1 MEPEKINYMKGYRP
15 PVISWRAFVNCE
27 QIGYRF
33 ATKADATETA
43 NAYVS
48 KNNTSE
54 MLEPVVVIRPS
65 YTPVEP
71 IAAPSGS
78 IELYPA

>member
-1 MEPEKINYMKGYRP
+1 MEPMKINYMKGFRP
-15 PVISWRAFVNCE
+15 PITSWRAFVNCE

-33 ATKADATETA
+33 ATKAEATEAA

-48 KNNTSE
+48 KDTTIA

-65 YTPVEP
+65 YSPVQP
-71 IAAPSGS
+71 IEASTGS
-78 IELYPA
+78 IELRPA